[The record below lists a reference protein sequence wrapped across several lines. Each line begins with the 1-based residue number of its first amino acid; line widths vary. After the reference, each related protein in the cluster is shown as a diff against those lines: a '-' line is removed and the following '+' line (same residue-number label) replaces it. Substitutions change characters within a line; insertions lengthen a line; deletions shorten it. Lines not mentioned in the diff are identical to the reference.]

1 MTRHD
6 GPVGRSW
13 LALRWAVGGAAT
25 VLLASCL
32 GLALLAQLGL
42 TALGTAAWKRGDPLA
57 AEQAFSRGLAVNLV
71 DRWVLPFDRGVAR
84 FSQRSWSGAA
94 EDFELAASLA
104 PPEQQCIVRL
114 NWAWALEAAGDEF
127 DRAGDARNA
136 VGYWQAATRV
146 LTEANCADAAQ
157 SPEDGTDEA
166 DANPSGS
173 PSEQLAATA
182 ERLAA
187 KTGDGRQ
194 ETEAVEAD
202 PASRLQELEA
212 LERLAREADQAGRD
226 ESGAAAEPPSDG
238 TRSW

>member
-94 EDFELAASLA
+94 EDFELAA
-104 PPEQQCIVRL
+104 
-114 NWAWALEAAGDEF
+114 
-127 DRAGDARNA
+127 
-136 VGYWQAATRV
+136 
-146 LTEANCADAAQ
+146 
-157 SPEDGTDEA
+157 
-166 DANPSGS
+166 
-173 PSEQLAATA
+173 TA